1 MSDFVDTNIFLR
13 VIIRDDPI
21 KTIRSSEL
29 LAKAERGAIALMT
42 SEAVVLE
49 VVQVL
54 SSPRR
59 YNMERPLLSTVLQT
73 LIENPGL
80 RLDHKSAIVR
90 ALNLYAVTHLDFTDC
105 LAIEHAKRAGNG
117 TVYSYD
123 RGIGRVPGVRRL
135 EP

>member
-1 MSDFVDTNIFLR
+1 
-13 VIIRDDPI
+13 
-21 KTIRSSEL
+21 
-29 LAKAERGAIALMT
+29 MT

-59 YNMERPLLSTVLQT
+59 YDMERSVLAPVVQT

-80 RLDHKSAIVR
+80 RLDHKSTVVR
-90 ALNLYAVTHLDFTDC
+90 ALDLYAATQLDFTDC